1 MLNQTN
7 SQLAEFVSSKPR
19 KTIIDFETPLIHLEN
34 LSKKLDVDL
43 WMKRDDLAGPSFGGN
58 KARQLEYYFGEACA
72 QKADTILITGAVQ
85 SNFVRL
91 AAASAV
97 RFGIKPILQLEHR
110 VFKQDDVYNHSG
122 NVLLSNLLGAEVTHY
137 PEGEDEEGAD
147 RALYVLAEE
156 LKKEGKNPYVIPLS
170 GNKPPLGAL
179 GYYRCAQ
186 EITGQS
192 DSAFDY
198 VIVAS
203 GSGAT
208 HLGLAAG
215 MRHLSPVTKVFGS
228 CVRRNHEMQ
237 FERFRSLCRLFNSFS
252 GCPNFLRDRDI
263 FLWDKA
269 LEPGYGQIGP
279 LAENA
284 MKLMAQNEG
293 HLLDP
298 VYTAK
303 SFAAVP
309 GLISDGLIRAGSR
322 VLYIHTGGSA
332 AIFAYQNDMQK
343 IMKK

>member
-1 MLNQTN
+1 MFNQIKN
-7 SQLAEFVSSKPR
+7 QFAEFVLSKPR
-19 KTIIDFETPLIHLEN
+19 KAILDFETPLVRLET
-34 LSKKLDVDL
+34 LSKKLNIEL

-58 KARQLEYYFGEACA
+58 KARQLEYYLGEACS
-72 QKADTILITGAVQ
+72 QNADTILITGAVQ

-97 RFGIKPILQLEHR
+97 RFGMKSIVQLEQR
-110 VFKQDDVYNHSG
+110 VSKQDNNYNHSG
-122 NVLLSNLLGAEVTHY
+122 NVLLNNLLGAEIIHY

-147 RALYVLAEE
+147 RALYVLAEK

-170 GNKPPLGAL
+170 RNKPPLGAL
-179 GYYRCAQ
+179 GYYRCAE
-186 EITGQS
+186 EIVGQQ
-192 DSAFDY
+192 DSTFDY
-198 VIVAS
+198 LIVAS

-208 HLGLAAG
+208 HLGLVAG
-215 MRHLSPVTKVFGS
+215 MSLLSPSTKVIGS
-228 CVRRNHEMQ
+228 CVRRDEEMQ
-237 FERFRSLCRLFNSFS
+237 TERFRLLCELINSFS
-252 GCPNFLRDRDI
+252 GCPNFLTEQDI

-279 LAENA
+279 LAQNA

-309 GLISDGLIRAGSR
+309 GLISDGIIGAGSR
-322 VLYIHTGGSA
+322 VLYVHTGGNA
-332 AIFAYQNDMQK
+332 AIFAYQNEIQK

>member
-1 MLNQTN
+1 MLNQSN
-7 SQLAEFVSSKPR
+7 SQLAKFVSSKPR
-19 KTIIDFETPLIHLEN
+19 KRIIDFETPLILLEN
-34 LSKKLDVDL
+34 LSKKLGIEL

-58 KARQLEYYFGEACA
+58 KARQLEYYFGEASA
-72 QKADTILITGAVQ
+72 QNADTILITGAVQ

-91 AAASAV
+91 AAACAV
-97 RFGIKPILQLEHR
+97 RFGIKPILQLEKR
-110 VFKQDDVYNHSG
+110 VLKQDTIYNNSG
-122 NVLLSNLLGAEVTHY
+122 NVLLSNLLGAEVIHY

-147 RALYVLAEE
+147 RALYVLAEK
-156 LKKEGKNPYVIPLS
+156 LKGEGKNPYVIPLS

-179 GYYRCAQ
+179 GYYRCAE
-186 EITGQS
+186 EITGQL
-192 DSAFDY
+192 DSTFDY

-215 MRHLSPVTKVFGS
+215 MRHLSPSTKVVGS

-237 FERFRSLCRLFNSFS
+237 FERFRRLCRLFNSFS
-252 GCPNFLRDRDI
+252 GCSNFLTERDI

-269 LEPGYGQIGP
+269 FEPGYGQIGP

-284 MKLMAQNEG
+284 IKLMAKNEG

-303 SFAAVP
+303 SFAAIP
-309 GLISDGLIRAGSR
+309 GLISDGLIGEGSR
-322 VLYIHTGGSA
+322 VLYVHTGGNA
-332 AIFAYQNDMQK
+332 AIFAYQKEMQE

>member
-7 SQLAEFVSSKPR
+7 SQLAKFVLSKPR
-19 KTIIDFETPLIHLEN
+19 KTILDFETPLIRLEN
-34 LSKKLDVDL
+34 LSEKLGIEL

-58 KARQLEYYFGEACA
+58 KARQLEYYFGEASA
-72 QKADTILITGAVQ
+72 QNADTILITGAVQ

-91 AAASAV
+91 AAACAV
-97 RFGIKPILQLEHR
+97 RFGIKPILQLEQR
-110 VFKQDDVYNHSG
+110 VFKQDNIYNNSG
-122 NVLLSNLLGAEVTHY
+122 NVLLSNLLGAEVIHY

-147 RALYVLAEE
+147 RALYVLAEK
-156 LKKEGKNPYVIPLS
+156 LKGEGKNPYVIPLS

-179 GYYRCAQ
+179 GYYRCAE
-186 EITGQS
+186 EITGQQ

-198 VIVAS
+198 LIVAS

-215 MRHLSPVTKVFGS
+215 MRLLSPSTKVIGS
-228 CVRRNHEMQ
+228 CVRRNEEMQ
-237 FERFRSLCRLFNSFS
+237 IKRFGLLCALFNSFS
-252 GCPNFLRDRDI
+252 GCPNFLTERDI

-269 LEPGYGQIGP
+269 FEPGYGQIGP
-279 LAENA
+279 LAQNA

-303 SFAAVP
+303 SFAAIP
-309 GLISDGLIRAGSR
+309 GLISDGLIGEGSR
-322 VLYIHTGGSA
+322 VLYVHTGGNA
-332 AIFAYQNDMQK
+332 AIFAYQNEMQE